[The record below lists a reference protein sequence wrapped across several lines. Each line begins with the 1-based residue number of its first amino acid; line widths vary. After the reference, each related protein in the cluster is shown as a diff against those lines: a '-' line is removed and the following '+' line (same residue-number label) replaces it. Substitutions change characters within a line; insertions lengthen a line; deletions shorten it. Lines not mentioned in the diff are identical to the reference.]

1 MTMTVS
7 RLGHLGDGV
16 IAQDG
21 GDLFAPFTLP
31 GEVVSGDPNGD
42 RLENVRIT
50 TPSADRITP
59 VCRHFKQ
66 CGGCQVQHA
75 SASFVEDWKA
85 RIVESALAAQGIN
98 VRVEQ
103 VFTAPPSS
111 RRRARFAGRRTKK
124 SAMIGFHRTAS
135 DQLVEVPD
143 CKVLAPAI
151 LAALPMLR
159 DVTARFASRKGVLGL
174 QVTDTTTGLDI
185 DITGV
190 EISIPVDIAA
200 LIQIVQQANV
210 ARVSNNGEMLATF
223 TDPKIYWD
231 EIAVTP
237 VAGGFLQAT
246 PEAEAALIDL
256 VKATTKGAKRI
267 LDLFAGAG
275 TFALPM
281 SKQAEVEA
289 YELDLRS
296 IAAMDAA
303 WRQAKGVRNLNAK
316 VRDLFRA
323 PLDVKELAGFDAA
336 IIDPA
341 RAGAAAQ
348 MAELAA
354 SQIPVIASIS
364 CNPVTFA
371 RDARILIDGG
381 YTLEKLQVIDQFR
394 WSSHVELAARFTK
407 RHMSG

>member
-16 IAQDG
+16 IAQNG

-50 TPSADRITP
+50 TPSADRIAP

-85 RIVESALAAQGIN
+85 RIVETALAAQGIN

-103 VFTAPPSS
+103 IFTAPTSS

-124 SAMIGFHRTAS
+124 SAMVGFHRTAS

-159 DVTARFASRKGVLGL
+159 DVTTRFASRKGVLGL

-185 DITGV
+185 DITGAD
-190 EISIPVDIAA
+190 ISTPVDIAA

-223 TDPKIYWD
+223 TDPKIFWD
-231 EIAVTP
+231 GIAVTP

-246 PEAEAALIDL
+246 PEAEAALIDF
-256 VKATTKGAKRI
+256 VKAATTGAKRI
-267 LDLFAGAG
+267 VDLFAGAG

-289 YELDLRS
+289 YELDPRS
-296 IAAMDAA
+296 ITAMDAA
-303 WRQAKGVRNLNAK
+303 WRQAKGVRSLSAK

-323 PLDVKELAGFDAA
+323 PLDAKELTSFDAA

-371 RDARILIDGG
+371 RDARVLIDGG
-381 YTLEKLQVIDQFR
+381 YTLEKLHVIDQFR

>member
-16 IAQDG
+16 IAQNG

-50 TPSADRITP
+50 TPSADRIAP

-85 RIVESALAAQGIN
+85 RIVETALAAQGIN

-124 SAMIGFHRTAS
+124 SAMVGFHRTAS

-185 DITGV
+185 DITGAD
-190 EISIPVDIAA
+190 ISTPVDIAA

-223 TDPKIYWD
+223 TDPKIFWD
-231 EIAVTP
+231 GIAVTP

-246 PEAEAALIDL
+246 PEAEAALIGF
-256 VKATTKGAKRI
+256 VKAATTGAKRI
-267 LDLFAGAG
+267 VDLFAGAG

-289 YELDLRS
+289 YELDPRS
-296 IAAMDAA
+296 ITAMDAA
-303 WRQAKGVRNLNAK
+303 WRQAKGVRSLSAK

-323 PLDVKELAGFDAA
+323 PLDAKELTGFDAA

-371 RDARILIDGG
+371 RDARVLIDGG
-381 YTLEKLQVIDQFR
+381 YTLEKLHVIDQFR